1 MKDSKNA
8 SKTHQAKKGITK
20 STLIL
25 QRKNIIFHFPLSYF
39 FTYFHSNCSSHF
51 LTATMRLLFVSLL
64 IFLGLVVAEQISF
77 DVYANVDED
86 VDETSLLYQYSKLS
100 NDSLLW
106 GPYRSALYFGVR
118 PRIPRSLLSGL
129 MWFNVDTY
137 NGIGTF
143 RHFYEQGDNMKRAN
157 WVQYDPR
164 SGGRQIISDGD
175 CHIDIIIDFIK
186 SEDGNS
192 WGAKIKSIPHKG
204 HENVKTSFVWY
215 SGLEGHSEQ
224 DEFGGRSG
232 YFKLD
237 NEKNVVGH
245 DGNIKFS
252 GVSEELG
259 LFTLEINDGPKTNKH
274 PQDNKVIDPELDPT
288 KSHHYSLTVPDD
300 NVWQAKDIFMT
311 MLQESIQQLVDKYSA
326 LENFP
331 PEQAFIMRDLHN
343 FEGNL
348 HYVQKIYQGRAEFDV
363 IYTNAVTPDNDK
375 ITFENIKL
383 KTKKAIQKFDSK
395 FNQHFAANAP
405 FNSKKYEKF
414 GKEIV
419 SGLLGGLSYFYGDHL
434 VDRQT
439 VFDEDSF
446 ESYELVGEYEGP
458 NELLTLVP
466 SRPFFPRGFY
476 WDEGFHLLPLV
487 QYDSDLALEIIKSW
501 FNLMDDEGWIA
512 REQIIGP
519 ELRSRVPEQF
529 RVQSPQ
535 IVNPPTL
542 ILILTY
548 LLEHQKTAGFGDIN
562 EPAQAKGY
570 GAADETPFDKEDLG
584 LIIIKNPELFVNYTK
599 EIYPKLKVHFNMF
612 RTTQQGYTEEFDR
625 GTNKE
630 AYRWRGRTLTHSL
643 ASGLDDYPRALPAD
657 IAELNVD
664 LLSWIGVMA
673 RSIKLI
679 AEYLNYEEDLKLYTQ
694 IEKDVIDN
702 LNNLHWSQEDNV
714 YCDLSVNEDDENIA
728 VCHKGYISLF
738 PFLTKLMPVEDSEK
752 IEDLVDLISDPDEL
766 WSDYGIRSLS
776 KSDKYYGTGENYW
789 RSPVWIHMN
798 YLVLDSLQYY
808 QNAGDY
814 SQELKEKIS
823 STYHQLRV
831 NLVENVF
838 NQWEKTGFVWENYD
852 DLTGEA
858 KGAKNFLGWTSTV
871 AMIMNM
877 PENI

>member
-1 MKDSKNA
+1 M
-8 SKTHQAKKGITK
+8 TK
-20 STLIL
+20 LIAL
-25 QRKNIIFHFPLSYF
+25 LS
-39 FTYFHSNCSSHF
+39 
-51 LTATMRLLFVSLL
+51 FVVF
-64 IFLGLVVAEQISF
+64 IVAVYAEQISF
-77 DVYANVDED
+77 DVYGQADDEVVDQ
-86 VDETSLLYQYSKLS
+86 TSLQYQYDKLS

-129 MWFNVDTY
+129 MWFNVDGY
-137 NGIGTF
+137 NGIGKL

-164 SGGRQIISDGD
+164 TGGRQIISDGD
-175 CHIDIIIDFIK
+175 CHINIIIDFVK

-192 WGAKIKSIPHKG
+192 WGVNIKAVPHKG

-215 SGLEGHSEQ
+215 SGLEGENKG
-224 DEFGGRSG
+224 EITGGRSG

-237 NEKNVVGH
+237 NKKNVVGH
-245 DGNIKFS
+245 SGNMKFS

-259 LFTLEINDGPKTNKH
+259 LFTLEINDGPATNVH
-274 PQDNKVIDPELDPT
+274 PHDAKVIDPELDPSKT
-288 KSHHYSLTVPDD
+288 HHYSLTVPDD

-311 MLQESIQQLVDKYSA
+311 MLQESIQQLVEKYNA

-331 PEQAFIMRDLHN
+331 AEQAFIIRDLQN

-348 HYVQKIYQGRAEFDV
+348 HYVQKIFQGKAEFDV
-363 IYTNAVTPDNDK
+363 IFTNALTPEHSK
-375 ITFENIKL
+375 ITFNNIKL
-383 KTKKAIQKFDSK
+383 KAKQAIQKFDTK
-395 FNQHFAANAP
+395 FNKYFAANAP
-405 FNSKKYEKF
+405 FDSENYEKF

-446 ESYELVGEYEGP
+446 DSYELVGEYEGP
-458 NELLTLVP
+458 NELFTLVP

-487 QYDSDLALEIIKSW
+487 RYDSDLAFEIIKSW
-501 FNLMDDEGWIA
+501 FNLIDDNGWIA

-548 LLEHQKTAGFGDIN
+548 LLENQQTSGMGDIN
-562 EPAQAKGY
+562 EPVKAKGY
-570 GAADETPFDKEDLG
+570 DDDSLSKEDLG
-584 LIIIKNPELFVNYTK
+584 LIIINNRDLLVNYTK
-599 EIYPKLKVHFNMF
+599 EIYPKLKLHYNMF
-612 RTTQQGYTEEFDR
+612 RNTQQGYTEEFDR
-625 GTNKE
+625 GSNKE
-630 AYRWRGRTLTHSL
+630 AYRWRGRTLTHCL

-664 LLSWIGVMA
+664 LLSWIGVMT

-679 AEYLNYEEDLKLYTQ
+679 AEFLDYKEDLELYTQ
-694 IEKDVIDN
+694 IDKDIIDN
-702 LNNLHWSQEDNV
+702 LNSLHWSQEEGV
-714 YCDLSVNEDDENIA
+714 YCDLSVNEDDENIL

-738 PFLTKLMPVEDSEK
+738 PFLTKLVLVEDNEK
-752 IEDLVDLISDPDEL
+752 IENLVDFISDPDEL
-766 WSDYGIRSLS
+766 WSEFGIRSLS
-776 KSDKYYGTGENYW
+776 KSDENYGTNENYW
-789 RSPVWIHMN
+789 RSPIWIHMN

-808 QNAGDY
+808 KREAGNSYDE
-814 SQELKEKIS
+814 ELQEKIS
-823 STYHQLRV
+823 STYRQLRI

-838 NQWEKTGFVWENYD
+838 SQWKKTGFVWENYD
-852 DLTGEA
+852 DITGDA